1 MKSKERY
8 RQFRVLSPAGDEY
21 WDWDTVIYSQ
31 LFRQSCRAHQAQSC
45 SYCRANSQHQ
55 QLLNYHLQQQLSL
68 QNTPQHFT
76 SPSLLNIPCRTKW
89 KRAIQTIQN
98 NLFYFLWWQRS
109 MTGLCLPHWSSLCHW
124 WQFTVNKR
132 FPIDLVLENKFYVCF
147 ESIQLFVSMELIILS

>member
-21 WDWDTVIYSQ
+21 WDWDTVIYSPAG
-31 LFRQSCRAHQAQSC
+31 LTRLRAAATAEQTASTNNYLIIIC
-45 SYCRANSQHQ
+45 SN
-55 QLLNYHLQQQLSL
+55 NFLSKTL
-68 QNTPQHFT
+68 HNTSPP
-76 SPSLLNIPCRTKW
+76 PSLLNIPCRTKW

-109 MTGLCLPHWSSLCHW
+109 MTGVCLPHWSSLCHW